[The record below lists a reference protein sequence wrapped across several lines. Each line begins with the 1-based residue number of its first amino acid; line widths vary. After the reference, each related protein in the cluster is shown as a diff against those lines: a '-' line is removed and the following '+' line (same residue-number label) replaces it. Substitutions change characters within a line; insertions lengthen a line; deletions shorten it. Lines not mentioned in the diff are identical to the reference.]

1 VPSKKGRLRVEKKRV
16 KRIVEKYMFPTEGTS
31 YMGGLESRPVI
42 ARTKGRTVHDTDGK
56 AYLDFQSGQ
65 MGAALGHQ
73 HPRMVKRIETTMQS
87 LLHSSNTM
95 LNVPRLRLHEKL
107 GKILPSPLEKSV
119 FLVSGS
125 DSIEASIDLARKAT
139 GGLDIVGLHAGLHGS
154 TSYVTRS
161 VSFNWDRKKHA
172 AVAPHTASVLT
183 PYCYRCPLGLKFPRC
198 EIHCLTASMELA
210 DANFTAAPAGFI
222 AEPILSAGGVIAPP
236 EGYFTAVKKVCE
248 ARGMAL
254 IIDEAQTG
262 LGKTGKLFGFQH
274 EPGLKPDII
283 AISKHFGGGLPISAV
298 CTTAK
303 VASAAAKAGYFATRS
318 HATDPL
324 LCAAGE
330 ESLDIVVEEDM
341 AGCAAAIERRIK
353 SAFRK
358 MAKEFEWIGDIRG
371 RGVLLGIEL
380 VRDRETKAPA
390 NAETQKIFDFALD
403 KGLIFQ
409 VRGARD
415 LKNVIRLVPPM
426 TSTKDEIERAMSIFY
441 DGFTALARG
450 SRKGRKPKSKAG
462 RKKARA

>member
-1 VPSKKGRLRVEKKRV
+1 MEKKRV
-16 KRIVEKYMFPTEGTS
+16 KSIVGKYMFPTEGTS
-31 YMGGLESRPVI
+31 YMGGLENRPVI
-42 ARTKGRTVHDTDGK
+42 AKSEGRTVWDTNGK

-73 HPRMVKRIETTMQS
+73 HPRMVKRITATMES

-107 GKILPSPLEKSV
+107 GKILPRPLEKSV

-139 GGLDIVGLHAGLHGS
+139 GGLDIIGLHAGLHGS

-161 VSFNWDRKKHA
+161 VSFNWDRRKHA
-172 AVAPHTASVLT
+172 AVAPHTGSVLT
-183 PYCYRCPLGLKFPRC
+183 PYCYRCPLGLKFPKC
-198 EIHCLTASMELA
+198 EIQCLTASLELA
-210 DANFTAAPAGFI
+210 DANFTAQPAGFI
-222 AEPILSAGGVIAPP
+222 CESVLSAGGIIVPP
-236 EGYFTAVKKVCE
+236 EGYLNRVKAECDK
-248 ARGMAL
+248 RGMEL
-254 IIDEAQTG
+254 IMDEAQTG

-274 EPGLKPDII
+274 EPGLKPGII
-283 AISKHFGGGLPISAV
+283 ALSKHFGGGLPISAV
-298 CTTAK
+298 CTTAD
-303 VASAAAKAGYFATRS
+303 VAKRAVGRGYFATRS

-330 ESLDIVVEEDM
+330 ESLDIVFEEDM
-341 AGCAAAIERRIK
+341 PGKAAQIERWIK

-380 VRDRETKAPA
+380 VADRQTKAPA
-390 NAETQKIFDFALD
+390 NAETQKIYDYALD

-409 VRGARD
+409 IRGVRE

-426 TSTKDEIERAMSIFY
+426 TSTRAEVDHAMSILY
-441 DGFTALARG
+441 DAFNGLKKKGLKREATAG
-450 SRKGRKPKSKAG
+450 
-462 RKKARA
+462 KKR

>member
-1 VPSKKGRLRVEKKRV
+1 MKKKQD

-31 YMGGLESRPVI
+31 YMGGLENRPVI
-42 ARTKGRTVHDTDGK
+42 ARSEGRMVWDTDGK

-73 HPRMVKRIETTMQS
+73 HPRMVKRIRETMDT
-87 LLHSSNTM
+87 LLHASNTM

-107 GKILPSPLEKSV
+107 GKLLPAPLEKSV
-119 FLVSGS
+119 LLVSGS
-125 DSIEASIDLARKAT
+125 DSIEGSIDLARKAT
-139 GGLDIVGLHAGLHGS
+139 GGLDIIGLHAGLHGS

-161 VSFNWDRKKHA
+161 VSFNWDRRKHA
-172 AVAPHTASVLT
+172 AVAPHTGSVFT
-183 PYCYRCPLGLKFPRC
+183 PYCYRCPLNLKFPKC
-198 EIHCLTASMELA
+198 ELQCLSASIELA
-210 DANFTAAPAGFI
+210 DANFTAPPAGFI
-222 AEPILSAGGVIAPP
+222 AEPVLSAGGIIVPP
-236 EGYFTAVKKVCE
+236 EGYFTRVKQECE
-248 ARGMAL
+248 KRGMVL
-254 IIDEAQTG
+254 IMDEAQTG

-274 EPGLKPDII
+274 EENLNPDII

-298 CTTAK
+298 CTTAD
-303 VASAAAKAGYFATRS
+303 VAKRAVGRGYFATRS

-330 ESLDIVVEEDM
+330 ESLDIVFEEDM
-341 AGCAAAIERRIK
+341 SGKAAQIERRIK

-380 VRDRETKAPA
+380 VKGRATKAPA
-390 NAETQKIFDFALD
+390 NEETQAVYDYALD

-409 VRGARD
+409 VRGVRE

-426 TSTKDEIERAMSIFY
+426 TSTREEVDRALSILY
-441 DGFTALARG
+441 DAFRELGKRG
-450 SRKGRKPKSKAG
+450 SKRKKATAG
-462 RKKARA
+462 RKT